1 MKKFKNFLNQINFIY
16 MITIYIFLLLC
27 LVFFKTKSYEF
38 NISSL
43 IGIWKGFAELNP
55 TLIEKGFIVY
65 NDGGYD
71 GQFFYLISKSLFIN
85 GFDTFPILDSFYLR
99 FNRLG
104 LSLLSGTITS
114 VFGFKY
120 YPYTT
125 LSLLTVFHIYSF
137 FLLHKLLSYKN
148 KYLSY
153 FYLFSPFALNSNL
166 LLVADSLFTSFVII
180 SIYIMNFRGVNFFN
194 TNFTE
199 NKQTYK
205 ILKSFFTFLILI
217 FICLIRESGIIIL
230 VSFFIICIYQKDF
243 KNTILIF
250 VAGLSYFVLITI
262 FKLTFKAYLGT
273 NPLGFL
279 DLIDYPL
286 AGFYNSIQ
294 FNSFTDAKNI
304 LRELAKFPI
313 FMFFL
318 LLILNIKNIKNIKDF
333 ILYIPVFFILFT
345 AGVGEVGYWLS
356 FDNISRMFTLSIVWL
371 ILLKNKEEQYND
383 YYALLLSFF
392 ILILLVIRIM
402 YIKSPM
408 LYMIY

>member
-1 MKKFKNFLNQINFIY
+1 MKKFKNFLNQINVFC
-16 MITIYIFLLLC
+16 MISIYILLLLC

-38 NISSL
+38 NLSSL

-55 TLIEKGFIVY
+55 TLIERGFILY

-71 GQFFYLISKSLFIN
+71 GQFFYLISKSLFLN
-85 GFDTFPILDSFYLR
+85 GLDSFPILDSFYLR

-104 LSLLSGTITS
+104 LPLLSGIITS
-114 VFGFKY
+114 IFGFKY

-125 LSLLTVFHIYSF
+125 LSLLTFFHIYSF
-137 FLLHKLLSYKN
+137 LLLYQLLISKN

-166 LLVADSLFTSFVII
+166 LLVADSLFTSFTII
-180 SIYIMNFRGVNFFN
+180 SIYIMKYRGVNFFN
-194 TNFTE
+194 TTFTE
-199 NKQTYK
+199 NMQTNK
-205 ILKSFFTFLILI
+205 ILDFLFVFLILI
-217 FICLIRESGIIIL
+217 FTCLIRESGIIIV

-250 VAGLSYFVLITI
+250 VAGVSYFVLITI

-286 AGFYNSIQ
+286 VGFYNSIQ
-294 FNSFTDAKNI
+294 FSSFTDAKNI

-313 FMFFL
+313 FIFFL

-333 ILYIPVFFILFT
+333 ILYLPVFFILFT

-371 ILLKNKEEQYND
+371 ILLKNKDEQYND
-383 YYALLLSFF
+383 YYALLLSFL
-392 ILILLVIRIM
+392 ILILLVIRII
-402 YIKSPM
+402 YIKTPM
-408 LYMIY
+408 LYMVY